1 MPDPDEL
8 LTVRQAAAYLT
19 CSRRTFYRIHER
31 GGFKLVKVGGS
42 TRVRK
47 SELERYLRAQ
57 ERAA

>member
-1 MPDPDEL
+1 MKSDDEL
-8 LTVRQAAAYLT
+8 LTVTQAAAYLT
-19 CSRRTFYRIHER
+19 CSRRNFYRIHAR

-47 SELERYLRAQ
+47 SELDRYLRAQ